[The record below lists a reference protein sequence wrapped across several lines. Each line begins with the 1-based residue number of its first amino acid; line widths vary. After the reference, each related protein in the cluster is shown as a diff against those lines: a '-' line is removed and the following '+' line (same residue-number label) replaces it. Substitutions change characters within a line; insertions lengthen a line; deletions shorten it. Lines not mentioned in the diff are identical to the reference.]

1 MNLPKLSIDNYQF
14 TILVFILLIIAGISS
29 FLSMPRT
36 EDPPVNV
43 PGASVIV
50 IFPGATPVDL
60 EELVAQ
66 PIEEAVN
73 ELEDI
78 KRIHTTVKD
87 GLVYISVEFYFGY
100 DARKKYDEVV
110 DKVNGIRGTLPE
122 EILEINFLEWTTSDV
137 VILQLALISEKTAY
151 RDLVQEAENLKKVIQ
166 KSNGVKRVDIKAYP
180 QEEVRVS
187 LNFPKMAAMN
197 ISLDQVEKAIQSNN
211 ANIPGGS
218 LKLSGKNFNIQT
230 SGTYANLDEVKN
242 TVVNSYRGRNIY
254 LHDIADV
261 TLTYEDQIYFGRV
274 NGKRCIFLE
283 VKQKEGYNIFAI
295 RGELQKKLTEFT
307 NTLPVGIH
315 LFTVFDQSIWVD
327 ERISYF
333 LGNLLQGILLVGLIV
348 LLALGFRS
356 SMIVIMAIPLSIIMG
371 LFVVDL
377 SGFGLQQISIA
388 GLVVALGL
396 LVDNSIVMVE
406 NINRFRFLGYSP
418 RDASILGASEISWP
432 VISATATTV
441 LAFIPIIMMPEAS
454 GEFIKSLPITII
466 ATLIM
471 SLLVALT
478 LTPLITSKIYRKIPV
493 GVSKKSMTYFER
505 KLRQLIE
512 GPYRRALLYSLNHKM
527 LTVSFAIVALI
538 ISLFVFQFVGIS
550 FFPKAEKP
558 QFLIQVNL
566 PEGTNLDKT
575 NQVTM
580 DVEAVLDTLSGVSYY
595 ASNIGHGNP
604 RIYYNV
610 LEKNYSKNF
619 AEIFVQL
626 DEYNVEEFDNMVVT
640 LRNHFSEYPGARI
653 NVKEFEQGHPIEA
666 PIMVFVTGENLEVLK
681 NISEDVER
689 MIGEQPGV
697 INLDNQMS
705 KKQIDLSIVIN
716 RDKASIYG
724 VPVFEIDKTIRAAV
738 NGLGVSKFRDPQGK
752 EYQII
757 LRMPVGK
764 EVSPE
769 DFNDIFVRSLSG
781 RQVPLKQLASI
792 EFIDAPSRIKR
803 FDLERTALV
812 TADLEKGTNLD
823 QVMNP
828 VIEQLTNYTFPK
840 GYRYV
845 ITGEVESRQDSFGGM
860 KIAIIIAMIAI
871 FAILVLQFKS
881 FRQPLIIYASIPF
894 AVIGMIW
901 ALLISGYTF
910 SFSAFIGLISLVGI
924 VVNNA
929 IILVDYT
936 NKLISNGMTLREAI
950 TKAGETRF
958 IPIVLTSLTT
968 IGGLLPLTLSG
979 STMWA
984 PLGWTIIGGLLVSTA
999 LSLIIVPILYQ
1010 VFTKSSEIAKGIH
1023 SHRNWLLWLR

>member
-14 TILVFILLIIAGISS
+14 TILVFILLVIAGVNS
-29 FLSMPRT
+29 FISMPRT

-50 IFPGATPVDL
+50 IFPGATPIDL

-87 GLVYISVEFYFGY
+87 GLVYVSVEFYFSG
-100 DARKKYDEVV
+100 DAKKKFDEVV
-110 DKVNGIRGTLPE
+110 DKVNGISSELPD
-122 EILEINFLEWTTSDV
+122 EILELNYLEWTTSDV
-137 VILQLALISEKTAY
+137 VILQLALVSEKATFH
-151 RDLVQEAENLKKVIQ
+151 DLLNEAENLKKVAQ
-166 KSNGVKRVDIKAYP
+166 KSKGVKNVEIKAYP

-197 ISLDQVEKAIQSNN
+197 ISLDQVEKAIKSNN

-230 SGTYANLDEVKN
+230 SGSFASIGEIEN
-242 TVVNSYRGRNIY
+242 TVVHSYGGRNIY
-254 LHDIADV
+254 LKDIATV
-261 TLTYEDQIYFGRV
+261 TLAYEDQNYLARV
-274 NGKRCIFLE
+274 NGERCIFME
-283 VKQKEGYNIFAI
+283 VKQKEGYNIFTI
-295 RGELQKKLTEFT
+295 REELQTKLTNFSQS
-307 NTLPVGIH
+307 LPVGIH
-315 LFTVFDQSIWVD
+315 LFTVFDQSVWVD
-327 ERISYF
+327 QRISYF

-348 LLALGFRS
+348 LLTLGFRS

-371 LFVVDL
+371 LFVVDF

-418 RDASILGASEISWP
+418 RDASILGASEIGWP
-432 VISATATTV
+432 VVSATATTV
-441 LAFIPIIMMPEAS
+441 LAFIPLIMMPEAS
-454 GEFIKSLPITII
+454 GEFIKSMPVTII

-493 GVSKKSMTYFER
+493 SDSKKESTFTEK
-505 KLRQLIE
+505 KLQKLIE
-512 GPYRRALLYSLNHKM
+512 GPYRRVLLYSLKHK
-527 LTVSFAIVALI
+527 LLI
-538 ISLFVFQFVGIS
+538 ISLALIALIGSIVVFQFVGIS

-558 QFLIQVNL
+558 QFLIQINL

-575 NQVTM
+575 NQVTI
-580 DVEAVLDTLSGVSYY
+580 DVEALLDTLSGVSYY

-619 AEIFVQL
+619 AEIFIQL
-626 DEYNVEEFDNMVVT
+626 DEYNVEEFDDMIAS
-640 LRNHFSEYPGARI
+640 LRKHFSEYAGARI
-653 NVKEFEQGHPIEA
+653 IVKEFEQGHPVEA
-666 PIMVFVTGENLEVLK
+666 PIMVFVTGENLGVLK

-689 MIGEQPGV
+689 MIREQPGV

-705 KKQIDLSIVIN
+705 KKQIDISIVIN
-716 RDKASIYG
+716 RDKASMYG

-738 NGLGVSKFRDPQGK
+738 SGLGVSKFRDPQGK

-757 LRMPVGK
+757 LRMPVGD
-764 EVSPE
+764 EISPE
-769 DFNDIFVRSLSG
+769 DFNDIFVTSLSG
-781 RQVPLKQLASI
+781 RQVPLKQLASM
-792 EFIDAPSRIKR
+792 EFVEAPSRIKR

-812 TADLEKGTNLD
+812 TADLEKGINLD
-823 QVMNP
+823 DVMNP
-828 VIEQLTNYTFPK
+828 VIEQLNAYPFPK

-860 KIAIIIAMIAI
+860 QIAIIIAMIAI
-871 FAILVLQFKS
+871 FAVLVLQFKS
-881 FRQPLIIYASIPF
+881 FLQPLIIYASIPF
-894 AVIGMIW
+894 AVIGMVW
-901 ALLISGYTF
+901 ALYISGYTF

-936 NKLISNGMTLREAI
+936 NKLIANGMALKEAI
-950 TKAGETRF
+950 IKAGETRF
-958 IPIVLTSLTT
+958 TPIVLTSLTT
-968 IGGLLPLTLSG
+968 IGGLLPLTLRG
-979 STMWA
+979 GTMWA
-984 PLGWTIIGGLLVSTA
+984 PLGWTIIGGLLVSTF
-999 LSLIIVPILYQ
+999 LSLIMVPILYQ
-1010 VFTKSSEIAKGIH
+1010 IFTKANSEI
-1023 SHRNWLLWLR
+1023 

>member
-14 TILVFILLIIAGISS
+14 TILVFILLVIAGTNS

-50 IFPGATPVDL
+50 IFPGATPIDL

-66 PIEEAVN
+66 PIEEVVN

-87 GLVYISVEFYFGY
+87 GLVYVSVEFYFGG
-100 DARKKYDEVV
+100 DAKKKYDEVV

-122 EILEINFLEWTTSDV
+122 EIFEINFLEWTTSDV
-137 VILQLALISEKTAY
+137 VILQLALISDKASYHE
-151 RDLVQEAENLKKVIQ
+151 LLEEAEILKKEIQ
-166 KSNGVKRVDIKAYP
+166 KSKGVKSVDIKAYP

-197 ISLDQVEKAIQSNN
+197 ISLDQVEQAIQSNN

-230 SGTYANLDEVKN
+230 SGSYANLEEVKN
-242 TVVNSYRGRNIY
+242 TVVNSFRGRNIY
-254 LHDIADV
+254 LKDIAEIA
-261 TLTYEDQIYFGRV
+261 LTYEDQNYYGRV
-274 NGKRCIFLE
+274 NGERCIFLE
-283 VKQKEGYNIFAI
+283 VKQKDGFNIFTI
-295 RGELQKKLTEFT
+295 REELQNKLTDFT
-307 NTLPVGIH
+307 DALPVGMH
-315 LFTVFDQSIWVD
+315 LFTVFDQSIWVH

-333 LGNLLQGILLVGLIV
+333 LGNLFQGILLVGLIV

-356 SMIVIMAIPLSIIMG
+356 SMIVILAIPLSIIMG

-406 NINRFRFLGYSP
+406 NINRYRFLGYSP
-418 RDASILGASEISWP
+418 RDASILGSSEIGWP

-454 GEFIKSLPITII
+454 GEFIKSMPIIII
-466 ATLIM
+466 ATLVM

-478 LTPLITSKIYRKIPV
+478 ITPLITSKIYKNIPAEASKRK
-493 GVSKKSMTYFER
+493 MTFIER
-505 KLRQLIE
+505 KMQQLIE
-512 GPYRRALLYSLNHKM
+512 GPYRRSLLFSMNHK
-527 LTVSFAIVALI
+527 VLI
-538 ISLFVFQFVGIS
+538 ISIAVIALIFSLIAFRFVGIS

-610 LEKNYSKNF
+610 LEKNYSRNF

-626 DEYNVEEFDNMVVT
+626 DDYNLEEFNNMIVT
-640 LRNHFSEYPGARI
+640 LRKHFSEYPGAHI

-681 NISEDVER
+681 RISEDVER
-689 MIGEQPGV
+689 MIAGQQGV

-738 NGLGVSKFRDPQGK
+738 YGLGVSKFRDPQGK

-757 LRMPVGK
+757 LRMPFG
-764 EVSPE
+764 EEISPE
-769 DFNDIFVRSLSG
+769 DFDDIFVKSLSG

-792 EFIDAPSRIKR
+792 EFTDAPSRIKR

-812 TADLEKGTNLD
+812 TADLEKGINLD
-823 QVMNP
+823 EVMNP
-828 VIEQLTNYTFPK
+828 VIEQLNDYPFPK

-860 KIAIIIAMIAI
+860 QIAIIIAIIAI
-871 FAILVLQFKS
+871 FAVLVLQFKS
-881 FRQPLIIYASIPF
+881 FLQPLIIYASIPF

-936 NKLISNGMTLREAI
+936 NKLISNGMSLKDAVI
-950 TKAGETRF
+950 QAGETRF

-968 IGGLLPLTLSG
+968 IGGLLPLTLQG
-979 STMWA
+979 GTMWA
-984 PLGWTIIGGLLVSTA
+984 PLGWTIIGGLFVSTF
-999 LSLIIVPILYQ
+999 LSLLMVPVLYQ
-1010 VFTKSSEIAKGIH
+1010 VFTKTS
-1023 SHRNWLLWLR
+1023 R

>member
-1 MNLPKLSIDNYQF
+1 MNLPKLSIENYQF
-14 TILVFILLIIAGISS
+14 TILVFILLVIAGVSS
-29 FLSMPRT
+29 FISMPRT

-66 PIEEAVN
+66 PIEEAIN

-87 GLVYISVEFYFGY
+87 GLVYISVEFYFGSE
-100 DARKKYDEVV
+100 ARKKYDEVV
-110 DKVNGIRGTLPE
+110 DKVNGIRGRLPD
-122 EILEINFLEWTTSDV
+122 EILELNFLEWTTSDV
-137 VILQLALISEKTAY
+137 VIMQLALISEHTSY
-151 RDLVQEAENLKKVIQ
+151 RDLLEEAENLKKLVQ
-166 KSNGVKRVDIKAYP
+166 KSRGVKSVDIKAYP
-180 QEEVRVS
+180 KEEVRIS

-197 ISLDQVEKAIQSNN
+197 ISMDQVEKTIQSNN

-230 SGTYANLDEVKN
+230 SGTYSNLEEIEN
-242 TVVNSYRGRNIY
+242 TVVHSYYGRNIY
-254 LHDIADV
+254 LKNIAEV
-261 TLTYEDQIYFGRV
+261 AFTYEDQIYFGRV
-274 NGKRCIFLE
+274 NGERCIFME
-283 VKQKEGYNIFAI
+283 IKQKDGYNIFTI
-295 RGELQKKLTEFT
+295 REELQDKLTDFT

-315 LFTVFDQSIWVD
+315 LFTVFDQSVWVD
-327 ERISYF
+327 KRISYF
-333 LGNLLQGILLVGLIV
+333 LGNLFQGILLVGLIV

-356 SMIVIMAIPLSIIMG
+356 SMIVILAIPLSIVMG
-371 LFVVDL
+371 LFVVDS

-418 RDASILGASEISWP
+418 REASILGASEIGWP

-441 LAFIPIIMMPEAS
+441 LAFIPLIMMPEAS
-454 GEFIKSLPITII
+454 GEFIKSMPVTII

-478 LTPLITSKIYRKIPV
+478 LTPLITSKIYRNV
-493 GVSKKSMTYFER
+493 AAADVKKKMTFVEKR
-505 KLRQLIE
+505 LQQLIA
-512 GPYRRALLYSLNHKM
+512 GPYRKSLHYSLNNK
-527 LTVSFAIVALI
+527 VLI
-538 ISLFVFQFVGIS
+538 ISIAVVALVVSGFVFQFVGVS

-558 QFLIQVNL
+558 QFLIQITM

-575 NQVTM
+575 NQVAM
-580 DVEAVLDTLSGVSYY
+580 DVEHVLDTLSGVSYY

-610 LEKNYSKNF
+610 LEKNYAKNF

-626 DEYNVEEFDNMVVT
+626 DEYNVEEFDDMVAS
-640 LRNHFSEYPGARI
+640 LRKEFAEYPGARI
-653 NVKEFEQGHPIEA
+653 IVKEFEQGHPVEA
-666 PIMVFVTGENLEVLK
+666 PIMVFVTGEDLDILK
-681 NISEDVER
+681 KISEDVER
-689 MIGEQPGV
+689 MIGEKQGV
-697 INLDNQMS
+697 INLDNQMA
-705 KKQIDLSIVIN
+705 KKQIDLSVVIN
-716 RDKASIYG
+716 RDKASMYG

-738 NGLGVSKFRDPQGK
+738 NGLTVSTFRDPQGK

-757 LRMPVGK
+757 LRMPVG
-764 EVSPE
+764 EDISPE
-769 DFNDIFVRSLSG
+769 DFNDIFVTSLSG

-792 EFIDAPSRIKR
+792 EFKEAPSKIKR
-803 FDLERTALV
+803 FDLERTALI
-812 TADLEKGTNLD
+812 TADLEKGINLD
-823 QVMNP
+823 DVMNP
-828 VIEQLTNYTFPK
+828 VIYQLNSYPFPK

-860 KIAIIIAMIAI
+860 QIAIIIAMIAI
-871 FAILVLQFKS
+871 FAVLVLQFKS
-881 FRQPLIIYASIPF
+881 FLQPLIIFASIPF
-894 AVIGMIW
+894 AVIGMVW
-901 ALLISGYTF
+901 ALFFSGYTF

-936 NKLISNGMTLREAI
+936 NKLVFNGMSIKEAI
-950 TKAGETRF
+950 VKAGETRF
-958 IPIVLTSLTT
+958 TPIILTSLTT
-968 IGGLLPLTLSG
+968 IGGLLPLTLRG
-979 STMWA
+979 GTLWA
-984 PLGWTIIGGLLVSTA
+984 PLGWTIIGGLFVSTF
-999 LSLIIVPILYQ
+999 LSLIMIPILYQ
-1010 VFTKSSEIAKGIH
+1010 VFTRVNNEVMTTFTEDTAVEK
-1023 SHRNWLLWLR
+1023 